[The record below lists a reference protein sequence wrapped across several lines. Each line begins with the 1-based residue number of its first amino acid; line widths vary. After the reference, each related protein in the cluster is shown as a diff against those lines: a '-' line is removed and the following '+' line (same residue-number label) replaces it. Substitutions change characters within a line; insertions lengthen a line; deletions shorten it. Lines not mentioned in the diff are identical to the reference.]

1 MRELTV
7 VEAVPAVSTH
17 SESMVFLDYGKGRGG
32 EKNKLVR
39 VQTLVVSGF

>member
-17 SESMVFLDYGKGRGG
+17 SESMVFLDYGKGRG